1 MPDGTTPKGEND
13 DTKTPKNNGEPN
25 NAPEGGNVD
34 WRAKYEEAN
43 KKLTEMNMWKNKAAK
58 LQEDLDKAQ
67 QDKIDV
73 ETKLTNLQESQ
84 AQAQKK
90 QAVETKQSELLS
102 KYSDKTKELV
112 KDLGIELSD
121 AEDESAIKAF
131 TDKVEKINT
140 STVADGT
147 NNQQPPTSKPP
158 VGSNNARPDVP
169 NPGQSQNLSEEQQL
183 AQEKERLG
191 GITF

>member
-90 QAVETKQSELLS
+90 QAVEAKQSELLS

-147 NNQQPPTSKPP
+147 NNQQPSTPKPP
-158 VGSNNARPDVP
+158 VSSNNARPDVP

-191 GITF
+191 GVTF